1 MKNNCHPVSMGVWKG
16 LFILFHWELFI
27 LHLTLL
33 REHSTTYKYAL
44 PWPSFHLIR
53 GKKISYISQIASF
66 DRVISFSS
74 SISVNIHSFTMY

>member
-1 MKNNCHPVSMGVWKG
+1 MKNNCDSVSMGVWKG
-16 LFILFHWELFI
+16 LFILFHWGLFI

-33 REHSTTYKYAL
+33 REQSTTCKYAL

-53 GKKISYISQIASF
+53 GKKTSYISSF

-74 SISVNIHSFTMY
+74 SISVNILSFTMY